1 MICVNSFLKRFF
13 RGEDYAITATNFV
26 NNNSF
31 ESKTDYL
38 IWVDLKNF
46 KTNIFKVQNGRWLL
60 VNSYLCTIGKRST
73 PTPTGRFK
81 VGIKGLYF
89 GVEKGYKCW
98 YYTQFKGNYL
108 FHSII
113 YNLDGSV
120 RDGRLGMKLSDGCI
134 RLEKLMQNGYMI
146 MCHRKLQ

>member
-108 FHSII
+108 FHSIFI
-113 YNLDGSV
+113 
-120 RDGRLGMKLSDGCI
+120 I
-134 RLEKLMQNGYMI
+134 
-146 MCHRKLQ
+146 